1 MQADY
6 TVELGG
12 DDPAL
17 EMPWHSPDGACCFV
31 DLKRHPEQLP
41 SIKETEGHSELA
53 DFLRR
58 INAPDLPL
66 QSAKCDVWTTSELS
80 PEEEIFGA
88 SCKYVSYVDLLFTS
102 SEMQKSLEEHEAFT
116 REVCQLL
123 ERAPEMA
130 SAAEFVIR
138 HCHYHRDLQR
148 EDMQREDAQSED
160 SVMGFCISAY
170 VTGYGDHAEEAR
182 KRWGIALKLLQNVLV
197 QRSN

>member
-6 TVELGG
+6 ALELGS

-17 EMPWHSPDGACCFV
+17 EMPWRSPDGACSFV
-31 DLKRHPEQLP
+31 DLKRYPEQLP
-41 SIKETEGHSELA
+41 SIREAEGHAELA
-53 DFLRR
+53 GFLRR

-66 QSAKCDVWTTSELS
+66 QSAKCDVWSSAELS

-88 SCKYVSYVDLLFTS
+88 SCKYVSYIDLLFTGNG
-102 SEMQKSLEEHEAFT
+102 MQMSLEKHEAFA

-130 SAAEFVIR
+130 SGAEFVIR
-138 HCHYHRDLQR
+138 HCHYHRDRQR
-148 EDMQREDAQSED
+148 EE

-170 VTGYGDHAEEAR
+170 VSGYGDNPEEAR

-197 QRSN
+197 QYGQRL